1 MNHTLFETT
10 NHAQE
15 LLTEAIGIWRQSNE
29 SERLEGLEKDPV
41 FGLLMS
47 AIAYQSIETNSE
59 IERLKSEVIEEY
71 ASTLVPYELGHATP
85 ASILIETA
93 PASGLGSVELNADS
107 HFIVGT
113 DSFVFTPLLNSKILE
128 LSIKKVTRL
137 DGRRWKVDLQFE
149 QPIDDLGGITF
160 CLTSMTYR
168 DVRITLDNQEIPLVR
183 PWEYSELPMSDFFS
197 LDHFVLN
204 QQTVFDPLTTCLDLF
219 ARHNVN
225 FYCVKTNRPETKIG
239 QEISH
244 LSLVFEFFGIPDDF
258 RFSSSQLHF
267 NTTILV
273 NASCREVTLD
283 KENPIGR
290 VAGSTTSG
298 DENRVQFMHML
309 RPNSIQLYA
318 REQVMVRRIMA
329 DRFNQSALIKL
340 LSSLIC
346 KLQSDFYAFHY
357 LNTPKSQYTLN
368 AIKMHLQKLV
378 EMSKERNEYNISGTY
393 LMIKPDTEASFS
405 VPYIITN
412 GTAVNQYLENIAGIS
427 CPPFLEK
434 TLTRQIGE
442 AIPGSDEVNSNIGA
456 TELVRYAI
464 ATNDR
469 IVTPADI
476 RRFCYKE
483 LQIRFGIMPDMIIRF
498 DISQQLAP
506 QPNCFHNAC
515 GYEIKVSMT
524 LGNSNYVKRSFAN
537 RIPQTEIL
545 LEKMM
550 QVRSANIYPIS
561 VKIDIDK

>member
-15 LLTEAIGIWRQSNE
+15 LLTEAIGIWRQSND

-47 AIAYQSIETNSE
+47 AVAYQSIETTSE

-71 ASTLVPYELGHATP
+71 ASCLMPYELGHATP
-85 ASILIETA
+85 ASLLIETA
-93 PASGLGSVELNADS
+93 PTADMGYVELNSDS
-107 HFIVGT
+107 SFFVGS
-113 DSFVFTPLLNSKILE
+113 DSFVFTPLLKTKVVEMSVKKI
-128 LSIKKVTRL
+128 TRM
-137 DGRRWKVDLQFE
+137 DGRRWKVDIQFE
-149 QPIDDLGGITF
+149 HAMDNLEGLTF
-160 CLTSMTYR
+160 CISSSTYR
-168 DVRITLDNQEIPLVR
+168 EVQVRYEGKELPLVH
-183 PWEYSELPMSDFFS
+183 PWEYSELPMADNFS

-204 QQTVFDPLTTCLDLF
+204 QQTVYDPTTICHDLF
-219 ARHNVN
+219 ARHNIN
-225 FYCVKTNRPETKIG
+225 YYCIKNNHPETKLAHDTM
-239 QEISH
+239 QV
-244 LSLVFEFFGIPDDF
+244 SLIFEFIDIPEDF
-258 RFSSSQLHF
+258 VFSTSQLRF
-267 NTTILV
+267 NTVILV
-273 NASCREVTLD
+273 NASRAEVSLD
-283 KENPIGR
+283 KNNPIVR

-298 DENRVQFMHML
+298 DNGHVQFMHML

-318 REQVMVRRIMA
+318 REQVTVRRIMA
-329 DRFNQSALIKL
+329 DRFNQGALIKL

-368 AIKMHLQKLV
+368 ALKLHLQKLV
-378 EMSKERNEYNISGTY
+378 EMSMEKSEYNISGTY
-393 LMIKPDTEASFS
+393 LMVKPDTEASLS
-405 VPYIITN
+405 VPYIVTN
-412 GTAVNQYLENIAGIS
+412 GTAVNQYLGNMAGIS

-434 TLTRQIGE
+434 TMTRQIGE
-442 AIPGSDEVNSNIGA
+442 AIPGTDEVNSTIGA

-483 LQIRFGIMPDMIIRF
+483 LQLRFGIMPDMIIRC
-498 DISQQLAP
+498 DIRQQLAP
-506 QPNCFHNAC
+506 QPNYYHNAC
-515 GYEIKVSMT
+515 GYEIKVCMT
-524 LGNSNYVKRSFAN
+524 LGNSNYVKRSFAD